1 MDDKLPTPEELG
13 VVNQRL
19 HFGTTVYSD
28 GTIAK
33 KMNIEFDTS
42 KNMVLF
48 WDNMAPDENE
58 VRTMNF
64 YNNEIEIQEFV
75 DFNLHRHEVFVF
87 WNKTEEE

>member
-1 MDDKLPTPEELG
+1 MNDKLPTPEELG

-19 HFGTTVYSD
+19 HFGSTVYND

-33 KMNIEFDTS
+33 KMNIEFDTP

-58 VRTMNF
+58 VRSMNF
-64 YNNEIEIQEFV
+64 NSNEIEIQEYV
-75 DFNLHRHEVFVF
+75 DFNLHRYEVFEF

>member
-1 MDDKLPTPEELG
+1 MDDTLPTQEELG
-13 VVNQRL
+13 VVKQRL

-48 WDNMAPDENE
+48 WDNMAPDEDE

-64 YNNEIEIQEFV
+64 FNNEIEIQEYV
-75 DFNLHRHEVFVF
+75 DFNLYRHEVFMF
-87 WNKTEEE
+87 WNKKEEE